1 MKKDNIVNHTFQSFK
16 QTTIRRST
24 ILKQS
29 QNKENSSI
37 KTCIRTVTTRIINYS
52 LRILILLNSKQ
63 LNKRNLSVRFS
74 TRSVF
79 FILKQCSK
87 NKTTGTDG
95 VSVHFFLASGLTT
108 PEHNAKTGHY
118 QGDTKKQFRFKSCKW
133 LTGQITCFRLCNFW
147 SFSNH
152 KLRSRAP

>member
-1 MKKDNIVNHTFQSFK
+1 MKKDNIVTDHTFQSFK

-29 QNKENSSI
+29 QNKEKSSI

-87 NKTTGTDG
+87 NKTPGTDG
-95 VSVHFFLASGLTT
+95 VSVHFFFGLLALRHITQ
-108 PEHNAKTGHY
+108 K
-118 QGDTKKQFRFKSCKW
+118 QGIIKVIPKNNSVLKVVN
-133 LTGQITCFRLCNFW
+133 G
-147 SFSNH
+147 
-152 KLRSRAP
+152 